1 MGTLYTA
8 PVVEAREHPL
18 TRRAGHRKIA
28 PLRPRRRPR
37 AIDQEAPERRFPSA
51 NVPDLDA
58 PDLDAADAPF
68 RGDAILVADP
78 TPEGAA
84 IADALRMRGFMVIE
98 LSPEHL
104 DARAIAESP
113 RAVVVDI
120 DHPGAIEAVER
131 LRELS
136 TGAHPELFFLGDPV
150 RAAELGA
157 TRASGRAHA
166 RPVDVDAVIEAVARI
181 AQIGLE
187 DDAFGTLPPPSPPQ
201 QRQSLLPHDHPSD
214 ASLALS
220 GMPSSSDPFDVAAM
234 LDEGSSTTRSR
245 STELSPELALLLD
258 AAEQRV
264 LASGQ
269 PSSFQ
274 TPEEELD
281 LLLPPELLAV
291 LDEPI
296 DPDDEPGGTGSD
308 LGTAA
313 PLGAKRPTTSGS
325 AVLVRGP
332 TEPGR
337 SPSTTT
343 PLGMAATPPSSAAMS
358 LGGPATP
365 LSSAAMSFGGPAT
378 PISSAAMPLSSA
390 AMPLSSAAM
399 PLSSAALSLGSAATS
414 LTIAT
419 SRRSPT
425 SDPAPPRPP
434 SQPRLA
440 SPEELPP
447 AAPSL
452 SAATLSASS
461 LAASSLSA
469 SSLATSSLSASSL
482 ATSSLPASSLA
493 TSSLVAPRPLSTV
506 PPPRDSEPPP
516 ARTRRTAPPLS
527 PPSYAAAV
535 NIVPMPPSLS
545 PPVSA
550 RVTDLSPTVLLNE
563 GDAVR
568 ALARAVAART
578 SGSIAVGP
586 EAAVRRI
593 VLRDGDVVTAAS
605 SADDETLVAFLAAR
619 GDLDRDA
626 AARLSTKLPPGGR
639 HAGAALIAHGYLGQ
653 DDLWPV
659 LRAHAEWI
667 IGRALLETTGA
678 FELEAEP
685 PGRLKAEPGVFGGA
699 TGAEVLVE
707 AIRRVIPPETALKRL
722 GGLHARIDEGQ
733 RRALL
738 AECALRREEEE
749 AVRLAPGRTLA
760 EILDGAP
767 GELCDVFYALV
778 SLGVLDVLAP
788 VIPAAT
794 SASAKDTADPLDQE
808 AIRLRV
814 KARMAL
820 VEDGDYFA
828 LLGVPRSATGY
839 EVRRAYLEL
848 RRAFEPARVLT
859 AQTADLA
866 TDVKTIVEVLDEA
879 YEILREPNRRE
890 RYRKAIEAGPP

>member
-1 MGTLYTA
+1 
-8 PVVEAREHPL
+8 
-18 TRRAGHRKIA
+18 
-28 PLRPRRRPR
+28 
-37 AIDQEAPERRFPSA
+37 
-51 NVPDLDA
+51 VPDLDA

-78 TPEGAA
+78 TPEGVA
-84 IADALRMRGFMVIE
+84 IADALRMRGFLVIE
-98 LSPEHL
+98 LAPEHL

-157 TRASGRAHA
+157 TRASGRAHS

-181 AQIGLE
+181 AQIGME

-201 QRQSLLPHDHPSD
+201 QSLSAPPQDHPSD
-214 ASLALS
+214 AAIALS

-274 TPEEELD
+274 TPDEELD

-343 PLGMAATPPSSAAMS
+343 PL
-358 LGGPATP
+358 
-365 LSSAAMSFGGPAT
+365 
-378 PISSAAMPLSSA
+378 SSAAMPLSSA
-390 AMPLSSAAM
+390 TMPLSSATMPLSSATIPLSSATMPLSTAM
-399 PLSSAALSLGSAATS
+399 PLSSAALSSAAMSLGSAATS
-414 LTIAT
+414 LTIAV

-434 SQPRLA
+434 STAPL
-440 SPEELPP
+440 PNLEELLS

-452 SAATLSASS
+452 A
-461 LAASSLSA
+461 A
-469 SSLATSSLSASSL
+469 SSLATSSL
-482 ATSSLPASSLA
+482 T
-493 TSSLVAPRPLSTV
+493 APRPLSTV

-516 ARTRRTAPPLS
+516 ARTRRTAPPLA

-535 NIVPMPPSLS
+535 NIVPMPPPAPSS
-545 PPVSA
+545 PVSA
-550 RVTDLSPTVLLNE
+550 RVTDLSPSVLMSE

-586 EAAVRRI
+586 ESAVRRI

-619 GDLDRDA
+619 GDLERDD
-626 AARLSTKLPPGGR
+626 AARLGAKLPPGGR

-667 IGRALLETTGA
+667 IGRALLEATGS

-749 AVRLAPGRTLA
+749 AVRLSPGRTLA

-767 GELCDVFYALV
+767 AELCDVFYALV
-778 SLGVLDVLAP
+778 SLGVLDVLTPA
-788 VIPAAT
+788 IPAA
-794 SASAKDTADPLDQE
+794 AAARAKDTADPLDQE

>member
-1 MGTLYTA
+1 M
-8 PVVEAREHPL
+8 
-18 TRRAGHRKIA
+18 
-28 PLRPRRRPR
+28 
-37 AIDQEAPERRFPSA
+37 
-51 NVPDLDA
+51 PDLDA

-78 TPEGAA
+78 SPEGAA

-98 LSPEHL
+98 LAPEHL
-104 DARAIAESP
+104 DARAITESP

-136 TGAHPELFFLGDPV
+136 VGSPPELFFLGDPV

-157 TRASGRAHA
+157 TRASGRAHS

-181 AQIGLE
+181 AQLGME
-187 DDAFGTLPPPSPPQ
+187 DDAFGTLPPPSFPRQRPTTPPPE
-201 QRQSLLPHDHPSD
+201 LPSD
-214 ASLALS
+214 SPRAPSAV
-220 GMPSSSDPFDVAAM
+220 PSSTDPFDVSVM
-234 LDEGSSTTRSR
+234 LDEGGNPSRSR
-245 STELSPELALLLD
+245 STELSPELAQLLD

-281 LLLPPELLAV
+281 LLLSPELLAV

-296 DPDDEPGGTGSD
+296 DPEDELGGTGSD
-308 LGTAA
+308 LGTSA
-313 PLGAKRPTTSGS
+313 PVGAKRPTTSGS
-325 AVLVRGP
+325 AVLIRSS
-332 TEPGR
+332 TEAER
-337 SPSTTT
+337 SPSVTT
-343 PLGMAATPPSSAAMS
+343 PYSSVSPSM
-358 LGGPATP
+358 
-365 LSSAAMSFGGPAT
+365 
-378 PISSAAMPLSSA
+378 
-390 AMPLSSAAM
+390 
-399 PLSSAALSLGSAATS
+399 
-414 LTIAT
+414 TIAA
-419 SRRSPT
+419 SRRSPP
-425 SDPAPPRPP
+425 SEAPPPRPP
-434 SQPRLA
+434 SKTQVA
-440 SPEELPP
+440 NQEELLS

-452 SAATLSASS
+452 VSS
-461 LAASSLSA
+461 VP
-469 SSLATSSLSASSL
+469 
-482 ATSSLPASSLA
+482 TSSLPASTLAASSLA
-493 TSSLVAPRPLSTV
+493 SSIPTV
-506 PPPRDSEPPP
+506 PPPVSTLPPSLKSEPPP
-516 ARTRRTAPPLS
+516 ARTQRTSPPLA
-527 PPSYAAAV
+527 PPSYAAV
-535 NIVPMPPSLS
+535 HIVPMPPSMAS
-545 PPVSA
+545 PVSPGSG
-550 RVTDLSPTVLLNE
+550 RVTDLAPAVLLNE

-578 SGSIAVGP
+578 SGSIALGP
-586 EAAVRRI
+586 ETALRRI

-605 SADDETLVAFLAAR
+605 SAEDETLVAFLAAR
-619 GDLDRDA
+619 GDLERDV
-626 AARLSTKLPPGGR
+626 AARLATKLPPGGR
-639 HAGAALIAHGYLGQ
+639 QAGAALIAHGFLGQ

-667 IGRALLETTGA
+667 IGRALLETSGS

-733 RRALL
+733 RRTLL

-767 GELCDVFYALV
+767 PELCDVVYALV
-778 SLGVLDVLAP
+778 SLGVLDVLTP
-788 VIPAAT
+788 VVSTPA
-794 SASAKDTADPLDQE
+794 ASAKEAADPLDQE

-814 KARMAL
+814 RARMAL

-828 LLGVPRSATGY
+828 LLGVARSATGY

-859 AQTADLA
+859 AQTADLVA
-866 TDVKTIVEVLDEA
+866 DVKTIVEVLDEA
-879 YEILREPNRRE
+879 YEILREPHRRE